1 MITTHHAPGNFHLF
15 GKNAVV
21 YSMKAIAFATNI
33 LITATVA

>member
-15 GKNAVV
+15 GEHVIV

>member
-1 MITTHHAPGNFHLF
+1 MITTHLF
-15 GKNAVV
+15 GEHVIV